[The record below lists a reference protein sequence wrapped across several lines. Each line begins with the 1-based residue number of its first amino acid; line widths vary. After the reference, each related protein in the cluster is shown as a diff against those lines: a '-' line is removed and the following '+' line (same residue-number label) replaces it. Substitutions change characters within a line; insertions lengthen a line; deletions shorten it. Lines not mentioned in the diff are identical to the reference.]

1 MKQAYVLSFYIIL
14 KQSKSHP
21 VLGYEAEKEES
32 PPWVSEASLAE
43 AAEYMKEELKP
54 KRQNHFLSASRP
66 TISHPHLL
74 SDPYDL

>member
-1 MKQAYVLSFYIIL
+1 MKQAYVSSFYIIL
-14 KQSKSHP
+14 QQSKRHP

-43 AAEYMKEELKP
+43 AAEYMKEDLKP
-54 KRQNHFLSASRP
+54 KRQNYFFSASSL
-66 TISHPHLL
+66 TISHLHLL